1 MDGTCHTDPIDGPDP
16 CICANDQM
24 ICDHIKGCI
33 CKENGD
39 CGGGQRLLDLTRAAP
54 LDQDTVGMNHSSTVA
69 IVLSVLFLTLLT
81 VILIV
86 VYYRRRMNRMKQDLA
101 NR

>member
-1 MDGTCHTDPIDGPDP
+1 MT
-16 CICANDQM
+16 
-24 ICDHIKGCI
+24 CDHIKGCI

-54 LDQDTVGMNHSSTVA
+54 LDQDSEYQMSHSSTVA
-69 IVLSVLFLTLLT
+69 IVLSVLFLTLAT

-86 VYYRRRMNRMKQDLA
+86 IYYRRRMKRMKQDLA